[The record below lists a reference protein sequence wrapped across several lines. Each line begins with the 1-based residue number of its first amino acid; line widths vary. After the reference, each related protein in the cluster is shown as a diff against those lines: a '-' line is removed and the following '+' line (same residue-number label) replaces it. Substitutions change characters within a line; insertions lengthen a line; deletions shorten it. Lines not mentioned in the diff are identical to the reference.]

1 MKKQLNL
8 NKKKKNFDKTKK
20 FKEEYFQFYDDIK
33 SYTHNIV
40 DWWNKNNYW
49 QLSIK
54 KLKLTR
60 GVYERKR

>member
-40 DWWNKNNYW
+40 DW
-49 QLSIK
+49 
-54 KLKLTR
+54 
-60 GVYERKR
+60 